1 MADNDQAAPALL
13 FGEKV
18 ERLREHLEAN
28 AYFAL
33 WSLYE
38 LDPRNEPKELRRARL
53 SLDRSLSRPGD
64 RRLGQ
69 APEGDRPALRLL
81 REPGDS

>member
-1 MADNDQAAPALL
+1 MANNNGEAPALL

-28 AYFAL
+28 VYFAL

-38 LDPRNEPKELRRARL
+38 LDPRNEPKEFRRARL

-64 RRLGQ
+64 RQLAQG
-69 APEGDRPALRLL
+69 PEEDQPALRLL
-81 REPGDS
+81 RAPGDS